1 MFFKGI
7 REKRRNEMVL
17 FLIFIIL
24 FVLMS
29 VLSPNK
35 FLSSTN
41 LQNMCFQMPEFG
53 LMALAMMAAVLT
65 GGMNLSIITGSM
77 LSAIV
82 AGFFMSSEFS
92 KANPVAGT
100 ILGILIIMGI
110 SLLTGIVNGYLIGYV
125 GCVAMLITLGTR
137 MIFEGIGLRL
147 TKGGSVSGFPEQFSS
162 IGSATIGWLPVTIL
176 IYLLMVIVT
185 YFLLER
191 SRFGHEVY
199 MLGSN
204 EVATRFS
211 GVNTRRVIF
220 LVYVFSSFCYGLSG
234 VLISAHYVSAK
245 VDYGSSY
252 LMQAVTAVVLG
263 GTSINGGEG
272 TVAGTVIAVMIMQTI
287 STGLNIFG
295 TDRYIINIITGG
307 ILIAV
312 LAIRHITGILSDRRK
327 IAARKEKSSA
337 T

>member
-110 SLLTGIVNGYLIGYV
+110 SILTGIVNGYLIGYV

-147 TKGGSVSGFPEQFSS
+147 TKG
-162 IGSATIGWLPVTIL
+162 GWLPVTIL

-234 VLISAHYVSAK
+234 VLLSAHYVSAK

>member
-1 MFFKGI
+1 M
-7 REKRRNEMVL
+7 
-17 FLIFIIL
+17 
-24 FVLMS
+24 
-29 VLSPNK
+29 
-35 FLSSTN
+35 
-41 LQNMCFQMPEFG
+41 
-53 LMALAMMAAVLT
+53 
-65 GGMNLSIITGSM
+65 
-77 LSAIV
+77 
-82 AGFFMSSEFS
+82 
-92 KANPVAGT
+92 
-100 ILGILIIMGI
+100 
-110 SLLTGIVNGYLIGYV
+110 
-125 GCVAMLITLGTR
+125 
-137 MIFEGIGLRL
+137 
-147 TKGGSVSGFPEQFSS
+147 SGFPEQFSS

-176 IYLLMVIVT
+176 IYLAMVLVT

-211 GVNTRRVIF
+211 GVNTRKVIF
-220 LVYVFSSFCYGLSG
+220 LVYVFSSVCYGLSG

-312 LAIRHITGILSDRRK
+312 LAIRYITGILSDRRK
-327 IAARKEKSSA
+327 IAARREKSSSR
-337 T
+337 

>member
-110 SLLTGIVNGYLIGYV
+110 SLLT
-125 GCVAMLITLGTR
+125 
-137 MIFEGIGLRL
+137 
-147 TKGGSVSGFPEQFSS
+147 
-162 IGSATIGWLPVTIL
+162 
-176 IYLLMVIVT
+176 
-185 YFLLER
+185 
-191 SRFGHEVY
+191 
-199 MLGSN
+199 
-204 EVATRFS
+204 
-211 GVNTRRVIF
+211 
-220 LVYVFSSFCYGLSG
+220 
-234 VLISAHYVSAK
+234 
-245 VDYGSSY
+245 
-252 LMQAVTAVVLG
+252 
-263 GTSINGGEG
+263 
-272 TVAGTVIAVMIMQTI
+272 
-287 STGLNIFG
+287 
-295 TDRYIINIITGG
+295 
-307 ILIAV
+307 
-312 LAIRHITGILSDRRK
+312 
-327 IAARKEKSSA
+327 
-337 T
+337 